1 MPLLAPRDKHV
12 IVEFNFAFLAVTAG
26 GAGRP
31 PQKPAFSAS
40 NSEVRLIPSRNQVE
54 PPTPDD
60 HGAFT
65 GFVITDAA
73 GPEGHPHASLAAGK
87 LCSDSPPTGG
97 TPAPGITAEAASAV
111 DALAGIETLRDAEC
125 VETTSFA
132 LAVRIGAFP
141 ADHQVVL
148 GEAEYGVLHQKL
160 DAMTDHGRAREIMK
174 NFSCRPCGN
183 PAASARETTTPA
195 PTPTRPTTPT
205 TPAAR
210 PPPATST
217 APTAQTATAA
227 STPTR
232 APKNRM
238 QHALH
243 VSALALQGRVV
254 TEDHI
259 QSEVTAA
266 CAGNA
271 VCLYYVTGTCK
282 TKTSKCDR
290 LHRRVLIK
298 SAASSGADVCK
309 FYLSE
314 TGCLNGTA
322 CTFRHF
328 VLPP

>member
-1 MPLLAPRDKHV
+1 
-12 IVEFNFAFLAVTAG
+12 
-26 GAGRP
+26 AGRP
-31 PQKPAFSAS
+31 PHPPAFSAS
-40 NSEVRLIPSRNQVE
+40 NSEVRFIPSRNQVE
-54 PPTPDD
+54 PLTPDD

-65 GFVITDAA
+65 GFVATDAA

-87 LCSDSPPTGG
+87 LCSNSPPTGG
-97 TPAPGITAEAASAV
+97 IHAPGTTAEAASAA
-111 DALAGIETLRDAEC
+111 DALAGIETLSDAEC

-132 LAVRIGAFP
+132 LAVRVGASP

-148 GEAEYGVLHQKL
+148 GEAEYDVLHQKL
-160 DAMTDHGRAREIMK
+160 DAMTDRVRAREIMK
-174 NFSCRPCGN
+174 NFFCRPRGN

-195 PTPTRPTTPT
+195 PTPMRPTTPT

-210 PPPATST
+210 PLPAAFAAPAAST
-217 APTAQTATAA
+217 APTAQMATAA
-227 STPTR
+227 STPMR

-243 VSALALQGRVV
+243 VSALALQGHVV
-254 TEDHI
+254 TEEHI
-259 QSEVTAA
+259 QSEATAA
-266 CAGNA
+266 CTGIA

-282 TKTSKCDR
+282 AKTSNCDR
-290 LHRRVLIK
+290 PHRRVLIK